1 MGRVT
6 VNDTVC
12 KEKFKIGNEIGDG
25 IEELLEIA

>member
-1 MGRVT
+1 MGCVT

-12 KEKFKIGNEIGDG
+12 RKKFKIGNEIEDG